1 MAERK
6 WRPSPPALVAAFE
19 RAARGMRAAEQR
31 KMFGYPAVFVNGNMF
46 AGLVRDTMIL
56 RLGET
61 DRTKLLALPGARHF
75 VAMGGR
81 RMKEWM
87 VVPSVVLKSPPRLK
101 SWLGKAL
108 ARSRA
113 LPPKR
118 STR

>member
-1 MAERK
+1 LLR
-6 WRPSPPALVAAFE
+6 AFE
-19 RAARGMRAAEQR
+19 RAVRSLRGVEQR

-46 AGLVRDTMIL
+46 AGLVRDKMIL

-61 DRTKLLALPGARHF
+61 DRTTFLALPGATHF

-87 VVPSVVLKSPPRLK
+87 VVPSAVSKSPSGLR

-108 ARSRA
+108 ARGRA
-113 LPPKR
+113 LPPKGKPR
-118 STR
+118 GGAS